1 MKKNN
6 ILKAFALSMIMIL
19 GLVMPMAAQTDSFF
33 KSNNEDIYENRAGD
47 PISVTGGI
55 TNQQFGDAPVGSGLL
70 IMVAAGAG
78 YAVARRRR
86 SMRKAGTMLLA
97 LAMVLTFTQC
107 RKRIVPVNPTT
118 NGQGL
123 HITVRVDNDAKH
135 SITLSGDNVGKVDF
149 TDGDFLWVLNNNQ
162 IVGQIFYNGNTHSFS
177 GSIGVDV
184 THLWGDKVELK
195 DSDYLYF
202 TYTNNEGPE
211 MEVDDE
217 TGLFEFSLDIADQ
230 TEKLPLVSFGRTDET
245 LGYYKDNGGL
255 DELSC
260 ELQNKC
266 ALVKFELDEPT
277 ADDVMLTKVCSNL
290 NLDIYNMTITP
301 ETGLQ
306 GVIQLYNPA
315 GENASKYRW
324 GIILSDGNAAA
335 ADAFIGNTVYQGAVT
350 FPTIHNNMLIDE
362 DHNNGPLSINLNV
375 PSATIGRH
383 CFYNPM
389 TGGWLEVAK
398 GNLKYTKSTNTYS
411 FITPAY
417 GTVETSNQ
425 NVGDLYANQDEVSL
439 FGYGAW
445 GTTCPYNT
453 VNDSYNQETGQWS
466 TNYAWQSDFNGNLQI
481 DGKTGWRTMT
491 DYETYFIFNGLGVY
505 YTGTVAGVHGLIL
518 LSMTWDGTMP
528 DNAHPGCNGWGN
540 VNISAADWPEYENH
554 GAFFFPY
561 AGRRSGVNVSD
572 VNSDATVGMT
582 YWTHGQT
589 NLTPDYQTP
598 PFVPHSLVMIWDD
611 DDHTVVELGVG
622 PVWAARYGFPVR
634 LARDITFTMTK

>member
-1 MKKNN
+1 MKK
-6 ILKAFALSMIMIL
+6 
-19 GLVMPMAAQTDSFF
+19 
-33 KSNNEDIYENRAGD
+33 
-47 PISVTGGI
+47 ISVI
-55 TNQQFGDAPVGSGLL
+55 L
-70 IMVAAGAG
+70 M
-78 YAVARRRR
+78 AVA
-86 SMRKAGTMLLA
+86 L
-97 LAMVLTFTQC
+97 VLGMTQC
-107 RKRIVPVNPTT
+107 KKRIEPVNPTT

-123 HITVRVDNDAKH
+123 HISVRVDNGAKH

-149 TDGDFLWVLNNNQ
+149 EDGDFLWVLNNNQ
-162 IVGQIFYNGNTHSFS
+162 IVGQIFYDSNTHSFS

-184 THLWGDKVELK
+184 THLWGDKLALK

-230 TEKLPLVSFGRTDET
+230 TEKLPLVSFGQTDET
-245 LGYYKDNGGL
+245 LGYYKDNVGL
-255 DELSC
+255 DDLSC
-260 ELQNKC
+260 ELKNQC

-335 ADAFIGNTVYQGAVT
+335 ADAFIGNTVYQGAVA
-350 FPTIHNNMLIDE
+350 FPTIQNNMLIDE

-375 PSATIGRH
+375 PSATINKH

-398 GNLKYTKSTNTYS
+398 GNLKYTKSTNTYN

-417 GTVETSNQ
+417 GTVETNNQ
-425 NVGDLYANQDEVSL
+425 NVGELYANQDEVSL

-445 GTTCPYNT
+445 GTSCPYNT
-453 VNDSYNQETGQWS
+453 VNDSYNEETGQWS
-466 TNYAWQSDFNGNLQI
+466 TNYAWQSDFNENLQI

-491 DYETYFIFNGLGVY
+491 DYETYFIFQGLGVY

-528 DNAHPGCNGWGN
+528 SGAEPGCHGWSN
-540 VNISAADWPEYENH
+540 VTISATDWPEYENH

-572 VNSDATVGMT
+572 VNSDATVGLT

-589 NLTPDYQTP
+589 NLTPGPQTP
-598 PFVPHSLVMIWDD
+598 PFVPHSLVIYEDKPNTKD
-611 DDHTVVELGVG
+611 YPIVLGVG